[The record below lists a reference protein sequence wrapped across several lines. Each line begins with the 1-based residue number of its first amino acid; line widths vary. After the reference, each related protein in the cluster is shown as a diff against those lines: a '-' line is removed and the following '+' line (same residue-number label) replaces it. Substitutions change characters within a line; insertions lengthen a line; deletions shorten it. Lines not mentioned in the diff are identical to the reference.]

1 VISIRTTARNGAVVG
16 AVQVGEDDEIML
28 ITDRGTLVR
37 TRAREVSVRGRNTQG
52 VKLISLAE
60 GERLAGVERIAE
72 GGEDSD
78 GEPG

>member
-1 VISIRTTARNGAVVG
+1 MVG
-16 AVQVGEDDEIML
+16 AVLVGDDDEIML

-37 TRAREVSVRGRNTQG
+37 TRAREVSVMGRNTQG

-72 GGEDSD
+72 DGDGPGGE
-78 GEPG
+78 PA